1 MDFSFPTSL
10 MLPNSASPQL
20 NLQAASVFGSH
31 EFSSIEQLPN
41 AKASVAFVTD
51 IGTVFC
57 EDTKYICE
65 RIIAT
70 FTIDGMS
77 QLLKCDFYPR

>member
-1 MDFSFPTSL
+1 MDFSFSTSL

-41 AKASVAFVTD
+41 AKHRWLLCRTSARYSVKTRNIFVS
-51 IGTVFC
+51 
-57 EDTKYICE
+57 
-65 RIIAT
+65 A
-70 FTIDGMS
+70 
-77 QLLKCDFYPR
+77 